1 MMSSPIG
8 KRAIVVGAGMGGL
21 TTAGALAGHFERVL
35 LLERDAL
42 PAEAIDRSGIPQ
54 GKHVHA
60 LLAGGLRA
68 FGELFPGF
76 EGELSQAG
84 AVTLRAGLDVRAE
97 RPGYDPF
104 PQRDLGFDAFAMSRP
119 LLEWLVRGRV
129 RALPRVELRQDCWVE
144 ALVARPDGAAIT
156 GVRCGRPGAASEVL
170 DADLVVDAS
179 GRGSLTLDLLASIGQ
194 PRPEEST
201 IGVDLRYA
209 TAVFSI
215 PDDAPADWKGVF
227 HFPHAPR
234 TSRGALLLPLEGRRW
249 IVTLAGRHGE
259 DPPGD
264 AEGFMAFVR
273 QLRTPTI
280 FNAIEHAKRL
290 GEVVRFGFP
299 ESVSRHYERLAAFPR
314 GLLAV
319 GDAICRFNPV
329 YGQGMSVAAQEA
341 VRLERLLS
349 TRARE
354 ADPLD
359 GLALPFFAQAAALID
374 TPWFGAVIPDFVHP
388 KTRGTRPEN
397 LEAMLKFGAALGR
410 LAARDPAVHRLTAE
424 VQNLLKPRSAYLDP
438 ELLQRIQ
445 ALTGKG

>member
-8 KRAIVVGAGMGGL
+8 KRAVVVGAGMSGL
-21 TTAGALAGHFERVL
+21 TAASALADRFEQVL
-35 LLERDAL
+35 VLERDAL
-42 PAEAIDRSGIPQ
+42 PVDAVDRSGIPQ

-68 FGELFPGF
+68 LGELFPGF
-76 EGELSQAG
+76 EVELAGAG

-129 RALPRVELRQDCWVE
+129 RALPNVELRQDCWVE
-144 ALVARPDGAAIT
+144 ALVARADGAAVS

-170 DADLVVDAS
+170 NADLVVDAA
-179 GRGSLTLDLLASIGQ
+179 GRGSLTLDLLESIGL

-227 HFPHAPR
+227 HFPHVPR

-264 AEGFMAFVR
+264 AEGFMTFVR
-273 QLRTPTI
+273 QLRTSTL
-280 FNAIEHAKRL
+280 FDALEHAKRL

-299 ESVSRHYERLAAFPR
+299 ESVYRHYERLAAFPR

-341 VRLERLLS
+341 VALRRLLS
-349 TRARE
+349 TRASE

-359 GLALPFFAQAAALID
+359 GLALPFFAEAAALID
-374 TPWFGAVIPDFVHP
+374 TPWFGASIPDFVHP
-388 KTRGTRPEN
+388 KTRGARPEN
-397 LEAMLKFGAALGR
+397 LEAMLKFGTALVR

-438 ELLQRIQ
+438 ELMQRIQ
-445 ALTGKG
+445 ALTGSR

>member
-8 KRAIVVGAGMGGL
+8 KRAVVVGAGMGGL
-21 TTAGALAGHFERVL
+21 TAAGALADRFEQVL
-35 LLERDAL
+35 VLERDTL
-42 PAEAIDRSGIPQ
+42 PADAIDRSGIPQ

-68 FGELFPGF
+68 LGELFPGF
-76 EGELSQAG
+76 EGELSKAG

-129 RALPRVELRQDCWVE
+129 RALPNIELRQDCWVE
-144 ALVARPDGAAIT
+144 ALVARPDGATVT
-156 GVRCGRPGAASEVL
+156 GIQCRRGGATSEVL

-179 GRGSLTLDLLASIGQ
+179 GRGSLTLDLLESIGL

-209 TAVFSI
+209 SAVFSI

-273 QLRTPTI
+273 QLRTSTL
-280 FNAIEHAKRL
+280 FDALEHAKRL
-290 GEVVRFGFP
+290 GEIVRFGFP
-299 ESVSRHYERLAAFPR
+299 ESVYRHYERLAAFPR

-341 VRLERLLS
+341 VALRRLLS
-349 TRARE
+349 TRARG

-359 GLALPFFAQAAALID
+359 GLALPFFAEAAALID

-388 KTRGTRPEN
+388 KTRGARPAN
-397 LEAMLKFGAALGR
+397 LEAMLKFGTALVR

-438 ELLQRIQ
+438 ELVQRIQ
-445 ALTGKG
+445 ALTGSR

>member
-8 KRAIVVGAGMGGL
+8 KRAVIVGAGMGGL
-21 TTAGALAGHFERVL
+21 TAASALADHFESVL
-35 LLERDAL
+35 VLERDAL
-42 PAEAIDRSGIPQ
+42 PADAIDRHGVPQ

-68 FGELFPGF
+68 LGELFPGF
-76 EGELSQAG
+76 ESELARAG
-84 AVTLRAGLDVRAE
+84 AVILRAGLDVRAE

-129 RALPRVELRQDCWVE
+129 RALPNVGLRPDCWVE
-144 ALVARPDGAAIT
+144 TLVARPDGAAVT
-156 GVRCGRPGAASEVL
+156 AVRCRRGSATSEIL

-215 PDDAPADWKGVF
+215 PDDAQADWKGVF
-227 HFPHAPR
+227 HFPHVPR

-264 AEGFMAFVR
+264 TEEFMAFVR
-273 QLRTPTI
+273 QLRTSTL
-280 FNAIEHAKRL
+280 FNALEHAKRL
-290 GEVVRFGFP
+290 GEIGRFGFP
-299 ESVSRHYERLAAFPR
+299 EER
-314 GLLAV
+314 
-319 GDAICRFNPV
+319 
-329 YGQGMSVAAQEA
+329 
-341 VRLERLLS
+341 
-349 TRARE
+349 
-354 ADPLD
+354 
-359 GLALPFFAQAAALID
+359 
-374 TPWFGAVIPDFVHP
+374 
-388 KTRGTRPEN
+388 
-397 LEAMLKFGAALGR
+397 
-410 LAARDPAVHRLTAE
+410 
-424 VQNLLKPRSAYLDP
+424 
-438 ELLQRIQ
+438 
-445 ALTGKG
+445 

>member
-1 MMSSPIG
+1 MISSPIG
-8 KRAIVVGAGMGGL
+8 KRAVVVGAGMGGL
-21 TTAGALAGHFERVL
+21 TAAGALADRFEQVL
-35 LLERDAL
+35 VLERDAL
-42 PAEAIDRSGIPQ
+42 PADAIDRSGIPQ

-60 LLAGGLRA
+60 LLAGGLRG

-76 EGELSQAG
+76 EAELARAG
-84 AVTLRAGLDVRAE
+84 AVTLRAGLDVRTE

-119 LLEWLVRGRV
+119 LLEWLVRERV
-129 RALPRVELRQDCWVE
+129 RALPNVELRQDCWVE
-144 ALVARPDGAAIT
+144 ALVARSDGAAVT
-156 GVRCGRPGAASEVL
+156 GVRYGRPGAASEVL

-179 GRGSLTLDLLASIGQ
+179 GRGSLTLDLLESIGQ

-209 TAVFSI
+209 SAVFSI
-215 PDDAPADWKGVF
+215 PDDVPADWKGVF

-264 AEGFMAFVR
+264 AEGFMTFVR
-273 QLRTPTI
+273 QLRTST
-280 FNAIEHAKRL
+280 L
-290 GEVVRFGFP
+290 C
-299 ESVSRHYERLAAFPR
+299 
-314 GLLAV
+314 
-319 GDAICRFNPV
+319 DAICRFNPV

-341 VRLERLLS
+341 VALGRLLS

-359 GLALPFFAQAAALID
+359 GLALPFFAEAAALID

-397 LEAMLKFGAALGR
+397 LEAMLKFGTALVR

-424 VQNLLKPRSAYLDP
+424 VQNLLKSRSAYLDP
-438 ELLQRIQ
+438 ELVQRIQ
-445 ALTGKG
+445 ALTVKG